1 MYFSRLAI
9 ICAGK
14 ALSVPEQT
22 QPIHADKKIKIK
34 NSGIFSLELKYNT
47 LNFILANNKNV
58 SERKHW
64 HLKQDISLE
73 FPKKLKLFTLNF
85 NITAWPTARLF
96 ENSCKIPV

>member
-96 ENSCKIPV
+96 ETSCKIPV